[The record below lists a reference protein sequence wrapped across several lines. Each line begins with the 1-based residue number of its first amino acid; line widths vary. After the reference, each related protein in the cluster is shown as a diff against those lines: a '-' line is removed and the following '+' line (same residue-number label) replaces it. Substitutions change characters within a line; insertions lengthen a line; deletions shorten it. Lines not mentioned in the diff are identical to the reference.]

1 MNFHRHNSR
10 PGIGNS
16 IMILEDVYTIR
27 PSTTTAKTDNR
38 EWGRRNCTGATFVAH
53 KTKRAA
59 RPGGF
64 HNNSCRIIGC
74 RVRSGEGCCA
84 GGIILM

>member
-64 HNNSCRIIGC
+64 HNNEVAAS
-74 RVRSGEGCCA
+74 SDAACA
-84 GGIILM
+84 PERDAAPEELS

>member
-1 MNFHRHNSR
+1 
-10 PGIGNS
+10 
-16 IMILEDVYTIR
+16 MILEDVYTIR
-27 PSTTTAKTDNR
+27 RPPSTTTAKTDNR

-64 HNNSCRIIGC
+64 HNNEVAAS
-74 RVRSGEGCCA
+74 SDAACA
-84 GGIILM
+84 PERDAAPEELS